1 MDNEIENELRE
12 LMSGIADNFL
22 ELKAIID
29 ALIDINETDVNT
41 SILLEIAR
49 DLTRRTFH
57 QTGNCKILL
66 ELI

>member
-29 ALIDINETDVNT
+29 AFN
-41 SILLEIAR
+41 
-49 DLTRRTFH
+49 
-57 QTGNCKILL
+57 
-66 ELI
+66 

>member
-1 MDNEIENELRE
+1 ML
-12 LMSGIADNFL
+12 
-22 ELKAIID
+22 
-29 ALIDINETDVNT
+29 LIDINEADVNT